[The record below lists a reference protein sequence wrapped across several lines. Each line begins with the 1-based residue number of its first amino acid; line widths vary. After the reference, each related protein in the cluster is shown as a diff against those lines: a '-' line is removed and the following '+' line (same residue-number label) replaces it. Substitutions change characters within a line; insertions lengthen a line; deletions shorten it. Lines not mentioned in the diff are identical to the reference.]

1 MTSDPIW
8 AEADRL
14 EADSPL
20 GTVLLLLTQ
29 LSPSYAWRPPGDYP
43 MSLYAY
49 FCLYLLASFPCLP
62 PHSLT
67 IFQVLPSQQQKDN
80 SLGDY
85 LTFASTSLLE
95 FDDVF
100 LLLETASENHR
111 QDKFPWEVL
120 GKPSKTTQ
128 IFPSGGR
135 GNTP

>member
-29 LSPSYAWRPPGDYP
+29 LPPSYAWRPPGAGDYP

-62 PHSLT
+62 PQSLT

-95 FDDVF
+95 FDDAF

-120 GKPSKTTQ
+120 GKPSKTT
-128 IFPSGGR
+128 
-135 GNTP
+135 